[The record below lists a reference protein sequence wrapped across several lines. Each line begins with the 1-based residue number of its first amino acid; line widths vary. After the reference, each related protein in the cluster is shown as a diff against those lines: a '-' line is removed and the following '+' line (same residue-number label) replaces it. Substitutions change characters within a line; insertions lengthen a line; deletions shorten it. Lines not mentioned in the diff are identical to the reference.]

1 MKSLRPA
8 PCTTELCIGP
18 MSVNVTRT
26 AIDLAYVH
34 NTPITLIASR
44 RQIECAALGRGYVN
58 NWTTEEFADFVR
70 LSDPRG
76 LVRLARDHGGPWQ
89 GQDEET
95 LDEAAAMARAME
107 SYRADILS
115 GFTLLHID
123 PNKNPAG
130 ETGADIITFT
140 RRTQELLTACHG
152 IAVAAGKK
160 VGFEIGTDEGLIG
173 ALSPEQTEKFIIEIT
188 EFCRNAEIPLPEY
201 AVVQTGTKVMER
213 RNTGPMDSWIARD
226 GHLPSDH
233 ALPRLVALCQR
244 NGIKLKQ
251 HNTDYLS
258 NEALALHPHWGI
270 DAANVAPEFG
280 VIETLALADTL
291 ERHGGG
297 ALVSEILDLAL
308 ASHKWYKW
316 MIPGSPADDREKAI
330 IAGHY
335 IFAHPEFINMKSAA
349 ARHVLERGT
358 DLDESLCAAIRR
370 SMERYLRAFNLIGQS
385 ADLGNVRENKWMA
398 YAS

>member
-1 MKSLRPA
+1 
-8 PCTTELCIGP
+8 

-58 NWTTEEFADFVR
+58 NWTTEEFGEFVR

-89 GQDEET
+89 GEGAEEH
-95 LDEAAAMARAME
+95 LDEAAAMARALE

-130 ETGADIITFT
+130 ERGADVLTFT
-140 RRTQELLTACHG
+140 RRTKELLTACHG
-152 IAVAAGKK
+152 MAVAAGKK
-160 VGFEIGTDEGLIG
+160 VGFEIGTDEGFIG

-213 RNTGPMDSWIARD
+213 KNIGPMDGWIARD
-226 GHLPSDH
+226 RNLPSDH

-258 NEALALHPHWGI
+258 NEALAMHPGWGI

-280 VIETLALADTL
+280 VAETLTLADTL
-291 ERHGGG
+291 ERNGGG
-297 ALVSEILDLAL
+297 ALAAEILDVAL
-308 ASHKWYKW
+308 ASNKWRKW
-316 MIPGSPADDREKAI
+316 MVPGSPANDTEKAI

-335 IFAHPEFINMKSAA
+335 VFAQPEFLKMKTAA
-349 ARHVLERGT
+349 MRYLADRGVDLE
-358 DLDESLCAAIRR
+358 ESLCAAIRR
-370 SMERYLRAFNLIGQS
+370 SMERYMRAFNLINQS
-385 ADLGNVRENKWMA
+385 QETRWAETKLMA
-398 YAS
+398 SAS